1 MDTHN
6 SAPDQGFFR
15 DDADSDAANPFDV
28 DDVITETPE
37 PEGEAVARL
46 AGLSLGNYD
55 REREATAGALG
66 IRLSTLDALV
76 EAARPKPAEAPGR
89 RFTLRVPDPWPN
101 AVAIGDILNEL
112 ETAVLRHL
120 VVTRS
125 AAVAIGLWIA
135 HTWCFS
141 MFGFT
146 PRLGIISPAPRC
158 GKSTLLKI
166 IELTAR
172 CPLKADN
179 ISASGTFRT
188 IEALSPLTL
197 LLDECDSYLAE
208 NEELRGVLNSGY
220 EKSGAI
226 IRVVEIKDEWQ
237 PVRFRTFAPV
247 ALSAI
252 KRLPA
257 TILDRAVCIPM
268 QRAPH
273 GSKLTK
279 FRHGGSL
286 ATLEAISR
294 KLRRWS
300 EDDAPRLSLDPVIPD
315 ALNDRAADVS
325 VPLLAIAQ
333 QAGGEWPAKAMSAL
347 CELFGAAEDGAE
359 ETGAMLLADVR
370 NALDGDAVIST
381 RDLLDRL
388 IAIEARPW
396 CEWRHGKPMT
406 PRQLAVALRPFG
418 VRPGTHRTG
427 ADRVTGY
434 RAADFA
440 DSFHRY
446 LPHLPVGSD
455 RRHADNVDI
464 DTSFANFQPP
474 TRKPCR
480 RSETP
485 EKPQSPA
492 GCQTVGDPKHPSGGG
507 RDIEA
512 AEGGWEA
519 VI

>member
-1 MDTHN
+1 MSDTE
-6 SAPDQGFFR
+6 ALFDA
-15 DDADSDAANPFDV
+15 DDATDFVISDDPPPES
-28 DDVITETPE
+28 TE
-37 PEGEAVARL
+37 EAVKRL
-46 AGLSLGNYD
+46 AALSAVDYD
-55 REREATAGALG
+55 KAREAAAAELG
-66 IRLSTLDALV
+66 IRLSTLDAEV
-76 EAARPKPAEAPGR
+76 EAARPKADATPGK
-89 RFTLRVPDPWPN
+89 RFTLRVPDPWHE
-101 AVAIGDILNEL
+101 AVAIGEILDEL
-112 ETAVLRHL
+112 ERAVLRHL
-120 VVTRS
+120 VVTRG
-125 AAVAIGLWIA
+125 AAAAIALWIA
-135 HTWCFS
+135 HTWCFER
-141 MFGFT
+141 FDFT

-247 ALSAI
+247 ALAAI

-257 TILDRAVCIPM
+257 TIVDRSISIPM
-268 QRAPH
+268 QRAPK
-273 GSKLTK
+273 GAKIAK
-279 FRHGGSL
+279 FRENGAVAAL
-286 ATLEAISR
+286 QKITR

-300 EDDAPRLSLDPVIPD
+300 EDDAPRLTLNPAIPS
-315 ALNDRAADVS
+315 ALNDRAADIC
-325 VPLLAIAQ
+325 VPLFAIAE
-333 QAGGEWPAKAMSAL
+333 QAGAEWPAKAAAAL
-347 CELFGAAEDGAE
+347 CELFGAAEEGAE
-359 ETGAMLLADVR
+359 ETGAMLLGDVR
-370 NALDGDAVIST
+370 DALGDRAVIAS
-381 RDLLDRL
+381 RELLERL
-388 IAIEARPW
+388 IGIEARPW
-396 CEWRHGKPMT
+396 GEWRHGKPMT

-418 VRPGTHRTG
+418 IRPGTHRTG

-440 DSFHRY
+440 DSFDRY
-446 LPHLPVGSD
+446 LSPQPGGSD

-464 DTSFANFQPP
+464 DTSFADFQSP
-474 TRKPCR
+474 TSNPCR
-480 RSETP
+480 RSENP

-492 GCQTVGDPKHPSGGG
+492 GCQTVGDWKPPAGGKEG
-507 RDIEA
+507 IEA
-512 AEGGWEA
+512 DQDGWEA